1 VRSKVEP
8 INWLRRGAKT
18 RSLPASEAHLCCR
31 RLSHLITALLM
42 LARAVPATG
51 RSACRISW
59 NICRDNA
66 TRAIWN
72 MTYRPRLTTFWPILI
87 SFSRRLVSD
96 YYF

>member
-1 VRSKVEP
+1 
-8 INWLRRGAKT
+8 
-18 RSLPASEAHLCCR
+18 
-31 RLSHLITALLM
+31 LSHLITALLM

-72 MTYRPRLTTFWPILI
+72 MTYRPWLTTFAPILI

-96 YYF
+96 YDF